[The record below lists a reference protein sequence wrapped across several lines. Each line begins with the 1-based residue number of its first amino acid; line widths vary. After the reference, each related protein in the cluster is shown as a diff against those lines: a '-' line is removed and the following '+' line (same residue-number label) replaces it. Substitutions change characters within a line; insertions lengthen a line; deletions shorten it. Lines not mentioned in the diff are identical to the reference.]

1 MKRSILI
8 ASLIAASAVL
18 VACGSMG
25 DKNSFRGDKGQQGK
39 FKAARQAS
47 LEPAKAKPK
56 ETK

>member
-25 DKNSFRGDKGQQGK
+25 DKNSFRGDKG
-39 FKAARQAS
+39 
-47 LEPAKAKPK
+47 
-56 ETK
+56 